1 MFKALSCS
9 YLSRLYC
16 SCTAYLILLGLLSWK
31 LDFLSACLLLCIICM
46 HFMMMRRKKKT
57 TMEMLLHLFLFI
69 YSDFLRNGYTYVSLT
84 HIHMQYMT
92 ELTAGFH
99 QLTAPLKFSAD
110 LNKTTKKRSFRKT
123 CSAT

>member
-1 MFKALSCS
+1 ML
-9 YLSRLYC
+9 
-16 SCTAYLILLGLLSWK
+16 TI
-31 LDFLSACLLLCIICM
+31 M
-46 HFMMMRRKKKT
+46 HHLHAFYDDEKKKKKT

-110 LNKTTKKRSFRKT
+110 LNKTTKKKEL
-123 CSAT
+123 